1 MNCPDARE
9 YLSLIE
15 LDGDR
20 ASASL
25 PTRVIAE
32 AQVHLR
38 ACPECQSWQVKNQ
51 RLEAA
56 LRQIPPEPPPST
68 LTIDVMDQIRLLA
81 EKTPVREAV
90 PQLQRPKT
98 FGKWWF
104 KPGFLAQG
112 LAAAATILFV
122 FTPAGIVFL
131 TGLNQLIQGSGPSQ
145 VAGNQPSLSDGIGET
160 FANIAGQ
167 LHFSDSLI
175 ILAIVAVAVLGNSL
189 LIALKKRKSN

>member
-1 MNCPDARE
+1 MNCSDARE

-38 ACPECQSWQVKNQ
+38 ACPECQSWQAKNQ
-51 RLEAA
+51 RLAAA
-56 LRQIPPEPPPST
+56 LRQIPPEPPPAT

-81 EKTPVREAV
+81 EKTPVREAI
-90 PQLQRPKT
+90 PQIQRPKT
-98 FGKWWF
+98 FGKWWI

-122 FTPAGIVFL
+122 FTPAGTVFL
-131 TGLNQLIQGSGPSQ
+131 TGLSQLIQGPGPAQ